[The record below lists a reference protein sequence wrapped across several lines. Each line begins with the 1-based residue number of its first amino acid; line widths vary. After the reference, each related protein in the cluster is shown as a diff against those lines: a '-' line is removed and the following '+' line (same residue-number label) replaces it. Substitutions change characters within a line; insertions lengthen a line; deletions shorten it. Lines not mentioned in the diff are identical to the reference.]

1 MPNYT
6 ENYNLKK
13 PLPNEYYN
21 VQDQNDNMDI
31 IDSELKKLDRKVENI
46 EVPVTSVN
54 GKTGDV
60 ELTADDVGA
69 ETPAGAQAKA
79 EAAAAAAVIAHDTAE
94 KHIGY
99 AVANGTNSYSV
110 TIPGITQ
117 LAEGMSFK
125 IKFANANTG
134 ACTLNINNLGA
145 KNIVKGN
152 GNALSSGN
160 IKAGQIC
167 HLVYNGSN
175 FQLLGEGGEYGTAQP
190 QHVLEGYTIGTEEGI
205 KEGTMVNQGAK
216 IITPS
221 TVNQA
226 IPAGYHNGQG
236 YVKGDSNLIAS
247 NIKKGVT
254 IFGLSGTFTSDA
266 TAAASD
272 ILSGKTAYVN
282 GNKVTGTMV
291 NRGAVILTPGTT
303 NQAIPAGYHNGQG
316 YVKGDPNLI
325 ASNIKKGVSIF
336 GVTGTLEYSQ
346 TASGSITIE
355 PDVTYTTVSLSFT
368 PKLVYGFE
376 KTERHLFIYS
386 STKSLFW
393 AENSYGE
400 YLYGIEFLLS
410 DNDMRFYP
418 YSNII
423 TNGFHIILSAYS
435 LSKPHIVEWFA
446 VG

>member
-31 IDSELKKLDRKVENI
+31 IDSELKKLDQKVENI

-205 KEGTMVNQGAK
+205 KEGTMSNYGNKTFTPSDSTQTSGAGYYNSITVNPRPTLSGNASTSHVLNGYTFYSNSYTKQTGTMVNQGAK

-254 IFGLSGTFTSDA
+254 IFG
-266 TAAASD
+266 
-272 ILSGKTAYVN
+272 
-282 GNKVTGTMV
+282 
-291 NRGAVILTPGTT
+291 
-303 NQAIPAGYHNGQG
+303 
-316 YVKGDPNLI
+316 
-325 ASNIKKGVSIF
+325 
-336 GVTGTLEYSQ
+336 VTGTLEYSQ
-346 TASGSITIE
+346 TASGSITID
-355 PDVTYTTVSLSFT
+355 PLVSSATISLSFT
-368 PKLVYGFE
+368 PKLVYAFE
-376 KTERHLFIYS
+376 REDPQLFIYS
-386 STKSLFW
+386 STPSLH
-393 AENSYGE
+393 YVGG
-400 YLYGIEFLLS
+400 YYYGIGYIQPGS
-410 DNDMRFYP
+410 IRCYSS
-418 YSNII
+418 SNII
-423 TNGFHIILSAYS
+423 TNGFRIDLISVTSY
-435 LSKPHIVEWFA
+435 KRIVDWFA